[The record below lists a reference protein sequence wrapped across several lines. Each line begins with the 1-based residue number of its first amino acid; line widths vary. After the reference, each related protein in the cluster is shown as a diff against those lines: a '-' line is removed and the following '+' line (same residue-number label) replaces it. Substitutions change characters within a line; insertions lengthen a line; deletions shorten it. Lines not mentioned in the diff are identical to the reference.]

1 MRVLLDTRFHRRQ
14 LLRRRLGL
22 AGRLP
27 FGHRHAVDQLARRIL
42 VARETAIADPVGEA
56 IATETSQAHQLDV
69 LRVVSMAQV
78 TYQPPESGCGDRIV
92 KRVESIRRIRI
103 HCDYSLSCNEA
114 VP

>member
-1 MRVLLDTRFHRRQ
+1 MPPP
-14 LLRRRLGL
+14 LRRALNA
-22 AGRLP
+22 AGAQLRDALP
-27 FGHRHAVDQLARRIL
+27 ETAAQVLSQLVAP
-42 VARETAIADPVGEA
+42 ARETGIADPVGEA
-56 IATETSQAHQLDV
+56 IAAEAGEPHQLDV

-78 TYQPPESGCGDRIV
+78 TDQPPESGCGYRIV

>member
-1 MRVLLDTRFHRRQ
+1 M
-14 LLRRRLGL
+14 
-22 AGRLP
+22 
-27 FGHRHAVDQLARRIL
+27 DQLARGQL
-42 VARETAIADPVGEA
+42 VALESGIADPVGEA
-56 IATETSQAHQLDV
+56 VATEAGQPHQLDV